1 MGVDI
6 KHLVVVRKLS
16 IVLVS
21 RLYRVSV
28 LPAVLV
34 SIISLAVIEEKYPRC
49 VPQSQPLPSSPRSP
63 APRSTHLPS
72 LSPTGHNGASARR
85 LLALLFAPSSLQ
97 MAAWPQRQTLVMRG
111 RLTIPASAPRA

>member
-1 MGVDI
+1 MGDI

-34 SIISLAVIEEKYPRC
+34 SIISLVVIEEKYPRC

-97 MAAWPQRQTLVMRG
+97 MAAWPQHQTLVMRG